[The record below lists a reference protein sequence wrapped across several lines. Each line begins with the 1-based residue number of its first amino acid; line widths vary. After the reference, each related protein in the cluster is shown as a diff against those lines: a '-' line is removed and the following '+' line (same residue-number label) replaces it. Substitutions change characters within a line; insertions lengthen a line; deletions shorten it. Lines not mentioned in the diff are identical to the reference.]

1 MLSQRRHGFHAV
13 SFVWWH
19 YFTHIFGVF
28 VDVVYVDRIR
38 IMAIGNFCRFCDV
51 NYNHISV
58 CCTAAA
64 ATHLYRF
71 VVTSRRIE
79 FFCYYLRNYLV
90 WLIICLFVF
99 YKIVENIYHVST
111 YLVQLSTCDL

>member
-28 VDVVYVDRIR
+28 VDVVYWDRIR
-38 IMAIGNFCRFCDV
+38 IMVIGNLVVFCDV

-64 ATHLYRF
+64 ATHLYRL

-79 FFCYYLRNYLV
+79 FFLL
-90 WLIICLFVF
+90 LFVKLF
-99 YKIVENIYHVST
+99 SLVDHLFVCLLQNSRKYLPCLYISGAIIY
-111 YLVQLSTCDL
+111 L